1 MQTRQGSM
9 LQSLRSVESF
19 LDQHAEVLQAVVQ
32 SGARQKLADAITA
45 LSTHVSGQAGSGL
58 ASRGATQ
65 KHYALRRALIRDHM
79 APVAR
84 IAAADLPRTPELVP
98 LRMPAQ
104 NLPAEK
110 LAAAA
115 YGMANTAK
123 PFASVFTAAGLPADF
138 IDQLV
143 AAADAMTATL
153 DDRAQNRSAQRGAT
167 TGLKAKL
174 SAGRKI
180 VHVLDAFVRTALK
193 DDPTLL
199 SAWNG
204 VKRVRVIPP
213 TPTPVTTPSSPT
225 ASPTPSL
232 APTITTP

>member
-9 LQSLRSVESF
+9 LQSLRNAEAF
-19 LDQHAEVLQAVVQ
+19 LDKHADVLGNVVK
-32 SGARQKLADAITA
+32 SGTRQKLAEAIAA
-45 LSTHVSGQAGSGL
+45 LSTHVSGQAGSTL
-58 ASRGATQ
+58 ASRGSTQ

-79 APVAR
+79 SHVAR

-115 YGMANTAK
+115 YGMAETAK
-123 PFASVFTAAGLPADF
+123 PLASVFIAAGLPADF
-138 IDQLV
+138 IEQLD
-143 AAADAMTATL
+143 AAADAMTAAI

-167 TGLKAKL
+167 TGLKASL

-180 VHVLDAFVRTALK
+180 VHVLDSFVQSALK
-193 DDPTLL
+193 DDPSLL

-204 VKRVRVIPP
+204 AKRVRLIPP
-213 TPTPVTTPSSPT
+213 TPTPIPAAPSPSPATP
-225 ASPTPSL
+225 
-232 APTITTP
+232 APTSSTP

>member
-9 LQSLRSVESF
+9 LQSLRSVEAF
-19 LDQHAEVLQAVVQ
+19 LDQHADVLGNVVQ
-32 SGARQKLADAITA
+32 SGARQKLADAIAA

-65 KHYALRRALIRDHM
+65 RHYAIRRVLIRDHM

-115 YGMANTAK
+115 YGMADAAR
-123 PFASVFTAAGLPADF
+123 PFSDVFTTAGLPADF
-138 IDQLV
+138 VEQLV
-143 AAADAMTATL
+143 AAADAMTASL
-153 DDRAQNRSAQRGAT
+153 DQRAQNRSTQRGAT
-167 TGLKAKL
+167 TGLRASL
-174 SAGRKI
+174 SAGRRI

-193 DDPTLL
+193 DDPALL

-204 VKRVRVIPP
+204 AKRVRVIPP
-213 TPTPVTTPSSPT
+213 TPVLPSAPSSP
-225 ASPTPSL
+225 
-232 APTITTP
+232 APTSTP